1 MARPLSQTEGMTARM
16 KPLRCVIVDDN
27 RDFIV
32 AATNLLERDGIAV
45 VSATTSSAEALG
57 CVERLRPDITL
68 IDVDLGGE
76 SGFALAEQLDQRA
89 SAEARSTLILI
100 SAHDEQDFADMIA
113 ASSAVGFVSKLT
125 LSAEAIRE
133 VLSSS

>member
-1 MARPLSQTEGMTARM
+1 MTLRM
-16 KPLRCVIVDDN
+16 KPLRCFIVDDN
-27 RDFIV
+27 PDFIV
-32 AATNLLERDGIAV
+32 AAANLLERDGVTV
-45 VSATTSSAEALG
+45 VGATTSSAEALR

-76 SGFALAEQLDQRA
+76 SGFDLAELLDQRV
-89 SAEARSTLILI
+89 SAEAQSALILI

-113 ASSAVGFVSKLT
+113 ASPAVGFVSKLT

-133 VLSSS
+133 LLARS